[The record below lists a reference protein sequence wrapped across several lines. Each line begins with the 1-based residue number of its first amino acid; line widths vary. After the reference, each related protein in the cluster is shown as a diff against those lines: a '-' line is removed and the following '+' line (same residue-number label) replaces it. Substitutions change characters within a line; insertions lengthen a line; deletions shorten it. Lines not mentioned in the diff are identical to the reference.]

1 MTGKVKSFGSRK
13 LANLV
18 IAALED
24 IKGQSIE
31 CINVRKLTPITD
43 YMIICTGTSST
54 HIKSLS
60 DEVVRKVKEAGQRVN
75 GVEGKQQAEW
85 VLVDLGAVVVHIMM
99 APVRALYNLEDLWG
113 FEPGTRSSQDADPA
127 GA

>member
-1 MTGKVKSFGSRK
+1 MTEEVKSFGSRK
-13 LANLV
+13 LANLA

-24 IKGQSIE
+24 LKGQSIE

-43 YMIICTGTSST
+43 YMVITTGTSST

-60 DEVVRKVKEAGQRVN
+60 EEVVRKVKEAGQPVN
-75 GVEGKQQAEW
+75 GIEGKIQSEW
-85 VLVDLGAVVVHIMM
+85 VLVDLGSVVVHIML

-113 FEPGTRSSQDADPA
+113 FESASKAGTESGSS